1 MTAMISS
8 GVPSIHDY
16 LHQRWGQPWL
26 VGLDNQQFWQVVSDR
41 SDTLQRLPS
50 PGTVLIAEADP
61 LILLASFFAAA
72 SVGWELFL
80 CNPGWGS
87 WEWQQVADWITPD
100 LVWGEVILTEKFPS
114 GSKFVGKGRLQCP
127 HPPSL
132 EKPEVPS
139 APIHIPTG
147 GSSGQVKFATHSW
160 STLMASVLGFQQYF
174 QADAVNTYCVLPLYH
189 VSGLMQALR
198 SLTSG
203 GKLAIQPFKSLEFE
217 MPLVDNPAGWFLSL
231 VPTQLQRLM
240 DRGIPVTDWLRPYQA
255 VLLGGAPAWPALL
268 QAARALHLPIALTY
282 GMTETAS
289 QVVTLKPEDFLA
301 GIIASGRC
309 LPHASV
315 DILNDEGMPLP
326 PGKPGQIR
334 IRGSSVMGGYY
345 AGESSL
351 PIALSAPPTIH
362 ETERVHTPD
371 DIGYLDADGYLHII
385 GRNSTKI
392 ITGGE
397 NVFPEEVEA
406 VIRATGLV
414 EDVAVLGWPDD
425 RWGQMVIAVYVSKTH
440 AAHQIQAALADQLSR
455 YKHPKRWIPVAG
467 LPRNAQGKLNRPR
480 LQAILAASG
489 QVASLPTPDG
499 SLGQ

>member
-41 SDTLQRLPS
+41 SATLQQLPS
-50 PGTVLIAEADP
+50 PGKVLIAESDP
-61 LILLASFFAAA
+61 RLFLASFFAAV
-72 SVGWELFL
+72 STNWEIFL

-87 WEWQQVADWITPD
+87 WEWQQVADLATPD
-100 LVWGEVILTEKFPS
+100 LVWGEVKPLVQSAI
-114 GSKFVGKGRLQCP
+114 GSQLADKLAGKVLSQVP
-127 HPPSL
+127 QPPTLGEADVQS
-132 EKPEVPS
+132 S
-139 APIHIPTG
+139 PIHIPTG

-160 STLMASVLGFQQYF
+160 STLMASVSGFQQYF
-174 QADAVNTYCVLPLYH
+174 QVDAVNTYCVLPLYH

-203 GKLAIQPFKSLEFE
+203 GQLAIQSFKALEFE
-217 MPLVDNPAGWFLSL
+217 RPLVGDPTGWFLSL
-231 VPTQLQRLM
+231 VPTQLQRLI
-240 DRGIPVTDWLRPYQA
+240 DRGIPMTDWLRPWRV

-268 QAARALHLPIALTY
+268 QAARDLHLPIALTY

-301 GIIASGRC
+301 GITASGRC
-309 LPHASV
+309 LPHARV
-315 DILNDEGMPLP
+315 DILSDEGIPLP
-326 PGKPGQIR
+326 PGEPGQIR
-334 IRGSSVMGGYY
+334 IRGASVMRGYY
-345 AGESSL
+345 TRA
-351 PIALSAPPTIH
+351 PIPATAQPTI
-362 ETERVHTPD
+362 TATDSAERVHTPD
-371 DIGYLDADGYLHII
+371 DIGYLDPDGYLHII

-397 NVFPEEVEA
+397 KVFPEAVEG

-414 EDVAVLGWPDD
+414 DDVAVLGWPDGH
-425 RWGQMVIAVYVSKTH
+425 WGQMVIAVYVSKTH
-440 AAHQIQAALADQLSR
+440 TAHQIQAALADQLSR
-455 YKHPKRWIPVAG
+455 YKHPKHWIRVAG
-467 LPRNAQGKLNRPR
+467 LPRNPQGKLNRQR

-489 QVASLPTPDG
+489 QVASLPA
-499 SLGQ
+499 S